1 VELERLKVEPGAR
14 VALARHDPG
23 FTGAIE
29 GKSDAKR
36 FLRKSVE
43 DLARHQDVLY
53 AQDVY
58 SVLLIFQA
66 LDAAGKDSTIKHV
79 MSGVNPQG
87 CQVFSFKAPS
97 KEELDHDYLWRSVR
111 ALPERGRIGIHN
123 RSYYEEVLV
132 VRVHPEILVNE
143 RLPRAAL
150 DGIWARRFREINSFE
165 RYLVD
170 NGTVILKFFLNVS
183 KDEQR
188 RRFLDRIRRPE
199 KQWKFS
205 MKDVQKRALWDKYM
219 DAYEEMLT
227 ETSTAW
233 APWYIV
239 PADHK
244 WFTRIAVASIVCRTL
259 DTLDLHYP
267 KVTDAQRTLLKQA
280 RRQLEAEDA

>member
-1 VELERLKVEPGAR
+1 MKLERLKVEPGSR
-14 VALARHDPG
+14 VTLTRHNPG
-23 FTGAIE
+23 FTGSIE
-29 GKSDAKR
+29 GKSDAKKL
-36 FLRKSVE
+36 LRKSVE

-58 SVLLIFQA
+58 SVLLILQA
-66 LDAAGKDSTIKHV
+66 MDAAGKDSTIEHV

-97 KEELDHDYLWRSVR
+97 KEELDHDYLWRAVR

-132 VRVHPEILVNE
+132 VRVHPEHLVNE
-143 RLPRAAL
+143 RLPKAAL

-205 MKDVQKRALWDKYM
+205 MQDVEKRALWDKYM

-227 ETSTAW
+227 ETSTTW

-244 WFTRIAVASIVCRTL
+244 WFTRIAVASIVCQTL
-259 DTLDLHYP
+259 GTLDLHYP
-267 KVTDAQRTLLKQA
+267 EVTDQQRALLKQA